1 MAKSD
6 LVKFRELLNTDTAF
20 QDKLRKAAESYTGEP
35 DDKAVFDN
43 LLIPLA
49 GEYGLS
55 ASYEEF
61 VEYLGAFMGDGG
73 SELSEDELAMVA
85 GGKGI
90 CFVIGGSDGPE
101 ADGHASINGV
111 EGHACY
117 YAGIGIILPIIM

>member
-6 LVKFRELLNTDTAF
+6 LIKFRELLNTDTDF
-20 QDKLRKAAESYTGEP
+20 QDKLRKAAESYTGES

-43 LLIPLA
+43 LLVPLA

-55 ASYEEF
+55 ATYEEF

-73 SELSEDELAMVA
+73 SELSEEELAMVA
-85 GGKGI
+85 GGKGL
-90 CFVIGGSDGPE
+90 CFVIGGSDGPD
-101 ADGHASINGV
+101 ANGHVNFDGI

-117 YAGIGIILPIIM
+117 YVGIGIILPNIT